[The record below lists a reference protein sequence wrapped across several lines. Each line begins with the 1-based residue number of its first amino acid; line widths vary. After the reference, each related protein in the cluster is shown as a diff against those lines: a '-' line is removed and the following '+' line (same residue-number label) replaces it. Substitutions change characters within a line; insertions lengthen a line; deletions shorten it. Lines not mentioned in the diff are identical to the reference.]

1 MTDTTRIIDE
11 IRAALEK
18 VQHSEWFMSPWH
30 VEEDASAVRN
40 SNDFSFIANTSSDDF
55 AAFIATVNPLAIR
68 SLLDHI
74 TAQAEEIERLR
85 KENDE
90 QFVVMSTDVVDRDG
104 FNVEARLAWKDIIL
118 ARTEAAEARVREL
131 EGALDDVIAAE
142 DQYVDDAGVKLSDPI
157 SDAVEAARNVLT
169 GGRS

>member
-40 SNDFSFIANTSSDDF
+40 SNDFSFIANTSSDSF

-68 SLLDHI
+68 ALLDHVA
-74 TAQAEEIERLR
+74 AQAEEVERVSDLL
-85 KENDE
+85 
-90 QFVVMSTDVVDRDG
+90 TAAVDDYNG
-104 FNVEARLAWKDIIL
+104 TL
-118 ARTEAAEARVREL
+118 ARAREL
-131 EGALDDVIAAE
+131 EGALKDCLRHLRENFGDD
-142 DQYVDDAGVKLSDPI
+142 S
-157 SDAVEAARNVLT
+157 STWVEASRAILT
-169 GGRS
+169 GEQQ